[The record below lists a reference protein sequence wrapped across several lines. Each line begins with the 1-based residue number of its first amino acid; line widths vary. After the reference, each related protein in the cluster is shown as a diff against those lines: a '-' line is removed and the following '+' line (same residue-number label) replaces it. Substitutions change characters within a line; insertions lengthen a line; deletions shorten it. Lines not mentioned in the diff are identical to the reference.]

1 MFSKMMPQRREF
13 YDLLEAHSDRLL
25 AAANAVLRMVNGLG
39 SQDAEIDALIKEVHL
54 NERSGDTIKAELT
67 DLLHKSFITPIS
79 REAIHT
85 LTVELEKILDT
96 LEDLANAVDMYN
108 IEDSTPESRELAA
121 LGADACQ
128 RLNRAVLA
136 LSDKKRRQD
145 VKAYCQEVGAIET
158 KGDKVYRK
166 AVARLFSDDSNL
178 WAAIKLKEFYVLQE
192 DVLDFCEDAAKTI
205 EGILIENA

>member
-25 AAANAVLRMVNGLG
+25 AAANAVLRIVNGLG
-39 SQDAEIDALIKEVHL
+39 TKGSDIAELIKEVQL

-85 LTVELEKILDT
+85 LTVEMEKILDT
-96 LEDLANAVDMYN
+96 LEDLANAIRMYN
-108 IEDSTPESRELAA
+108 IEDSTPESRELASLA
-121 LGADACQ
+121 ADACQ

-136 LSDKKRRQD
+136 LSDKNRRQE
-145 VKAYCQEVGAIET
+145 VKTFCQEIGAIET

-178 WAAIKLKEFYVLQE
+178 WAAIRMKEFYHLQE
-192 DVLDFCEDAAKTI
+192 EVLDFCEDAAKTI
-205 EGILIENA
+205 EGILIDNA

>member
-25 AAANAVLRMVNGLG
+25 AAANAILRIVNGLG
-39 SQDAEIDALIKEVHL
+39 TKGSDISELIKEVQL

-85 LTVELEKILDT
+85 LTVEMEKILDT
-96 LEDLANAVDMYN
+96 MEDLANAIRMYN

-121 LGADACQ
+121 LAADACQ

-136 LSDKKRRQD
+136 LSDKKRRQE
-145 VKAYCQEVGAIET
+145 VKTFCQEIGAIET

-178 WAAIKLKEFYVLQE
+178 WAAIRMKEFYFLQE
-192 DVLDFCEDAAKTI
+192 EVLDFCEDAAKTI
-205 EGILIENA
+205 EGILIDNA